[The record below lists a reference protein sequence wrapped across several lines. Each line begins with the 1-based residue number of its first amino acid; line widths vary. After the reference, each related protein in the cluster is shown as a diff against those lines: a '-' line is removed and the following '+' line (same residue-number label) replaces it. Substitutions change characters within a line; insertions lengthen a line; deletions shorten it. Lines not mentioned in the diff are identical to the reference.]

1 MRVQLYKGGQSVWAT
16 GTDRG
21 QTKPT
26 VLNVQV
32 RVQTP
37 PSAPTP
43 PSPASRLLF
52 YGLQQA
58 RQSNNFDA

>member
-1 MRVQLYKGGQSVWAT
+1 MGVLGQCRAALMLLRPSAMHVQLYKGGQSVWAT

-32 RVQTP
+32 RI
-37 PSAPTP
+37 
-43 PSPASRLLF
+43 
-52 YGLQQA
+52 
-58 RQSNNFDA
+58 

>member
-1 MRVQLYKGGQSVWAT
+1 MLLMPSAMRVQLYKGGQSVWAT

-32 RVQTP
+32 CI
-37 PSAPTP
+37 
-43 PSPASRLLF
+43 
-52 YGLQQA
+52 
-58 RQSNNFDA
+58 